1 MVPMMG
7 SEMGDAAKGSPD
19 PMGVDMGPED
29 SMTRKICKVMRIAL
43 LAFCVL
49 MACLI
54 LFAWLNN

>member
-1 MVPMMG
+1 MMG